1 MRLAAPLAERS
12 WQGTAPQGW
21 QRTAD
26 RKVLTLRRPSRSS
39 FAIIPSRK
47 RSSVASAAAIQL
59 RKLSGAGT
67 SWTIAHLR
75 SMGGGSLWFPASWI
89 IRILQPVWRARC
101 RCRRQADSLELAA
114 PFLVRTTCARVSNYS
129 QARRTGLRERT
140 GESRSAGTVPRGGG
154 KNLLDESG
162 CVGVKR
168 VWSR

>member
-1 MRLAAPLAERS
+1 MSPAEFIQSSAAPPRRVSGHVNPSVCDASCRTSCREILARDSTAGMATNCRS
-12 WQGTAPQGW
+12 Q
-21 QRTAD
+21 
-26 RKVLTLRRPSRSS
+26 
-39 FAIIPSRK
+39 
-47 RSSVASAAAIQL
+47 SAYAA
-59 RKLSGAGT
+59 

-114 PFLVRTTCARVSNYS
+114 LFLVRTTCASVSSYS